1 MHEHEIWLTALFNR
15 FLAAPANAVL
25 DLFKVEHEAAHP
37 WTNWMSMELF
47 VVALL
52 VIVFAVLRSQLSVD
66 RPGRLQHVFEVIYG
80 FFRGQAS
87 DYIDHHPEKFADFS
101 ATLFVF
107 ILFMNLIGVI
117 PAFQSPTM
125 YPMVPLG
132 CALAVLAYYNWM
144 GLRAQGVW
152 GYMKHFAGPTPA
164 LAPLMVPIELIS
176 HLARPLSLTI
186 RLYAN
191 MFAGEQ
197 VTMAFLALTY
207 LIVPS
212 LFMGLHVFV
221 GFLQAYV
228 FALLTL
234 IYVGSAVAHEH

>member
-15 FLAAPANAVL
+15 FLAAPANSVL

-101 ATLFVF
+101 TTLFVF

>member
-1 MHEHEIWLTALFNR
+1 MQEHEIWLTEQFNR
-15 FLAAPANAVL
+15 FLPGPANAIL
-25 DLFKVEHEAAHP
+25 DVFKVKHDAAQP
-37 WTNWMSMELF
+37 WANWMSMEVLI
-47 VVALL
+47 VA
-52 VIVFAVLRSQLSVD
+52 VIVVIFAILRSRLSVD
-66 RPGRLQHVFEVIYG
+66 NPGRLQHIFEVV
-80 FFRGQAS
+80 FDFLNGQAG
-87 DYIDHHPEKFADFS
+87 DYIDHHASKYVDFCT
-101 ATLFVF
+101 TLFIF
-107 ILFMNLIGVI
+107 ILFMNLVGVI
-117 PAFQSPTM
+117 PGLESPTM

-132 CALAVLAYYNWM
+132 CALSVLAYYNWM
-144 GLRAQGVW
+144 GLREQGLF
-152 GYMKHFAGPTPA
+152 GYMKHFAGPMPW
-164 LAPLMVPIELIS
+164 LAPLMVPIEVIS

-207 LIVPS
+207 LLVPS

-234 IYVGSAVAHEH
+234 IYVGAAVAHEH